1 MTEVCLH
8 LSQRLAVL
16 TLSWWSSLSF
26 ICTGNQWTG
35 FYMIETSVMKEL
47 KLPLFMLAEGPFKK
61 LVTRKNVFR
70 RRWLMKQEWKVK
82 RREERML
89 SKKWCHS
96 PKIFLHLKF
105 CSWIFPCLS
114 LTSFW
119 WMGSFFGST
128 VSLCVIF
135 YLCLFD
141 FLRKAFLSMVSQL
154 ISIEA
159 VLKMQASV
167 TNQGLLK
174 DLSAPQR
181 LSFIKL

>member
-1 MTEVCLH
+1 MVDETGMKSEKEGGENAVKKMMSLTE
-8 LSQRLAVL
+8 
-16 TLSWWSSLSF
+16 
-26 ICTGNQWTG
+26 N
-35 FYMIETSVMKEL
+35 
-47 KLPLFMLAEGPFKK
+47 
-61 LVTRKNVFR
+61 
-70 RRWLMKQEWKVK
+70 
-82 RREERML
+82 
-89 SKKWCHS
+89 
-96 PKIFLHLKF
+96 IFNLKF

-135 YLCLFD
+135 YLYLFD
-141 FLRKAFLSMVSQL
+141 FLRKAFLSMASQL
-154 ISIEA
+154 TSIEA
-159 VLKMQASV
+159 ILKMQASV